1 MAGWIYVFV
10 VSIRELSAS
19 VLLASSESTVL
30 SLLIF
35 DLFESGKTTA
45 VAAMAVMMIAG
56 LIAVV
61 AVVNKLSGQFGIK
74 S

>member
-19 VLLASSESTVL
+19 VLQASSESTAL

-45 VAAMAVMMIAG
+45 VAVMAVMMIAG

-61 AVVNKLSGQFGIK
+61 AVVNKLSGQFSIK